1 MAIRKFRID
10 NIQGGISDTF
20 YDQSLISYT
29 GSLGIDPDLPVR
41 PVSLSIPKTSGQ
53 IMPSAYA
60 KFSGTEVDG
69 YPLWIVTQPKTENSF
84 VYTTTGDL
92 HSFDNTLVMRATDE
106 AGTAFPIVFT
116 GGAGNGLNYYNNFI
130 YVMEGADVSQYGGMD
145 QGASIAET
153 ENVWTGAK
161 FGKAALT
168 NTTYPTIR
176 ATALPNHPGHVHQ
189 DNALYFGDVI
199 PAGFATL
206 SSRGRGTLH
215 KLQTKQTTIQG
226 DTDDGSIYGAVLL
239 PFGYVPTD
247 IESLPNGDLAIACI
261 QSSGSSSPIINQG
274 VAAVFFWDTF
284 QDIPYRQIECPDP
297 IITALKNVNGSL
309 YVFSGSSVS
318 GSRVSRLGTYSMEE
332 VAFFEEGVSP
342 FAGAVDALGQ
352 KITFGGYTTYPN
364 NSVSV
369 FAIGSKKSSIPEAL
383 HNIAATTSTGSNGV
397 VTSLK
402 YVQQN
407 IFKIP
412 QLVIGW
418 GDDSAKGLDKFS
430 SSGTILSSF
439 RKVFPIGSGFQI
451 QRLVVGLTESVTSN
465 VSITPKFF
473 IDNES
478 SSVTL
483 TAINNTNYP
492 DQVEVVYKN
501 TDLKSVRGSNNFSV
515 SFQWGSTQPAGIAY
529 FEVWADIIEDEKA

>member
-1 MAIRKFRID
+1 MIRKFRIN
-10 NIQGGISDTF
+10 NIQGGISPRY
-20 YDQSLISYT
+20 YDPSPETYT
-29 GSLGIDPDLPVR
+29 GSVGIDPDFPTNLNLIR
-41 PVSLSIPKTSGQ
+41 TSGA
-53 IMPSAYA
+53 IMPVAYS
-60 KFSGTEVDG
+60 KFSGSEVDG

-92 HSFDNTLVMRATDE
+92 HSFTNALAMRATDE

-116 GGAGNGLNYYNNFI
+116 GGAGNGMNYYNNFI

-161 FGKAALT
+161 FSKAATT

-176 ATALPNHPGHVHQ
+176 ATPLPNHPGHVHQ

-199 PAGFATL
+199 PAGFATA

-239 PFGYVPTD
+239 PFGYIPTD
-247 IESLPNGDLAIACI
+247 IESMPNGDLAIACV
-261 QSSGSSSPIINQG
+261 QSSGAANPLINQG
-274 VAAVFFWDTF
+274 VAAVFLWDTF
-284 QDIPYRQIECPDP
+284 QDIPYRQVECPDP
-297 IITALKNVNGSL
+297 LITALKNVNGTL
-309 YVFSGSSVS
+309 YVFSGNAVS

-352 KITFGGYTTYPN
+352 KLTFGAYTTYPTS
-364 NSVSV
+364 SVSV
-369 FAIGSKKSSIPEAL
+369 MAIGSKNASIPEAL
-383 HNIAATTSTGSNGV
+383 HNVALTTSLGVNGV

-402 YVQQN
+402 YVQQG
-407 IFKIP
+407 IFKTP
-412 QLVIGW
+412 QMVIGW

-430 SSGTILSSF
+430 SSATILSKF
-439 RKVFPIGSGFQI
+439 RKVFPIDAPFQI
-451 QRLVVGLTESVTSN
+451 QRLAVGLTEAVTSTT
-465 VSITPKFF
+465 SIIPTFYL
-473 IDNES
+473 DNET
-478 SSVTL
+478 SSVAL
-483 TAINNTNYP
+483 TTINSTNNP
-492 DQVEVVYKN
+492 DAMEVVFKSP
-501 TDLKSVRGSNNFSV
+501 DLKTVRGVTNFAV
-515 SFQWGSTQPAGIAY
+515 DFQWGSTRPTGISY
-529 FEVWADIIEDEKA
+529 FEVWVDVVEDEKA